1 VKHPIRWLLGGL
13 VVVLVAVVGFG
24 AWYLFADDAPPPPTL
39 DATPQ
44 TTTAGGPATPDG
56 TWKVAPG
63 DDVYV
68 GYRIKEI
75 FAGDTIK
82 KDAVGR
88 TPKVSGMMLISGNTV
103 GTANVTADVRGLKSN
118 RATRDNYIRNNAL
131 ETASI
136 PEAKFVLAKPITL
149 PGPLVKGK
157 EVKVDAA
164 GTLTLHNISHPVTVP
179 LTARWDGNTIEVAG
193 TAPIAL
199 ADYDMSAPDTGV
211 VKVDDNGSLE
221 LKLTFVPA

>member
-1 VKHPIRWLLGGL
+1 MR
-13 VVVLVAVVGFG
+13 
-24 AWYLFADDAPPPPTL
+24 D
-39 DATPQ
+39 
-44 TTTAGGPATPDG
+44 
-56 TWKVAPG
+56 
-63 DDVYV
+63 
-68 GYRIKEI
+68 
-75 FAGDTIK
+75 
-82 KDAVGR
+82 
-88 TPKVSGMMLISGNTV
+88 
-103 GTANVTADVRGLKSN
+103 LKST

-199 ADYDMSAPDTGV
+199 ADYEMSAPDTGV
-211 VKVDDNGSLE
+211 VKVDDTGSLE